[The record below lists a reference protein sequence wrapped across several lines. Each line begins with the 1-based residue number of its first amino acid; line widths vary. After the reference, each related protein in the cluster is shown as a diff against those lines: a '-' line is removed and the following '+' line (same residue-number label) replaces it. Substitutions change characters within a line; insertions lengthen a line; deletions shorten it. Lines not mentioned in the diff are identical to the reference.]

1 MDTTTLTAAEVIDG
15 VRQARDDE
23 HTAALRQVEF
33 AVHWALIHPCRDEFP
48 AGWEDEHGIFATTPT
63 APLAGA
69 GAPLVDEFAPASFAA
84 ALGISLEA
92 AKQRMADALELTY
105 RLPRLLDLVQRGV
118 VPVWRARAISR
129 ETHDLSPEA
138 VAFADRLIS
147 ATPSKIGLVDAAR
160 LVQEARLYFDPDR
173 AVADE
178 EEELAR
184 RGVWLRHRG
193 NPATTDVVMTLDTP
207 DALLFDQTV
216 GRIAGEL
223 RELGDTEPVD
233 VRRARAVGILADPQY
248 ALDLMSGRDAAPG
261 PGSVLGA
268 VNLYVHLDPDQPG
281 AVSIEK
287 LGAATDQLLTE
298 WLTRYAAAGG
308 KVIVRPVLDRSSTQA
323 VDQHDPP
330 SAMRELCTLRDAYC
344 VFPGCIR
351 DSRSCDLDHIT
362 AYIPMSDGGPPGQTN
377 PLNLAPLCRTHH
389 RMKTFTA
396 WDYKRRDDGTHIW
409 TSPTGHQYEVPRISR
424 RPPRRTN

>member
-1 MDTTTLTAAEVIDG
+1 MDTTTLTATEVIDG

-33 AVHWALIHPCRDEFP
+33 AVRWALIHPCRDEFP
-48 AGWEDEHGIFATTPT
+48 AGWEDDRGIFASDSSR

-92 AKQRMADALELTY
+92 AKQYMADALELVY
-105 RLPRLLDLVQRGV
+105 RLPRLWELVLDGQI
-118 VPVWRARAISR
+118 PVWRARAISR

-173 AVADE
+173 AVVDE

-184 RGVWLRHRG
+184 RGVWIRHRG

-207 DALLFDQTV
+207 DALLLDQTV

-223 RELGDTEPVD
+223 RNLGDTEPVD

-248 ALDLMSGRDAAPG
+248 ALDLMTGLDGAPSPGGR
-261 PGSVLGA
+261 A
-268 VNLYVHLDPDQPG
+268 VNLYVHIDPDQPG

-287 LGAATDQLLTE
+287 LGAATNQLLTD
-298 WLTRYAAAGG
+298 WLTRHAAAGG
-308 KVIVRPVLDRSSTQA
+308 KVILRPVLD
-323 VDQHDPP
+323 
-330 SAMRELCTLRDAYC
+330 
-344 VFPGCIR
+344 
-351 DSRSCDLDHIT
+351 
-362 AYIPMSDGGPPGQTN
+362 
-377 PLNLAPLCRTHH
+377 
-389 RMKTFTA
+389 
-396 WDYKRRDDGTHIW
+396 
-409 TSPTGHQYEVPRISR
+409 
-424 RPPRRTN
+424 

>member
-15 VRQARDDE
+15 VRAAQRKE
-23 HTAALRQVEF
+23 HEGAVEQLQF
-33 AVHWALIHPCRDEFP
+33 AVRWALIHPCCDEFP
-48 AGWEDEHGIFATTPT
+48 AGWEDDHGIFTADSSR

-69 GAPLVDEFAPASFAA
+69 GAPVVDEFAPASFAA

-92 AKQRMADALELTY
+92 AKQRIADALELVY
-105 RLPRLLDLVQRGV
+105 RLPRLWELVEAGV

-147 ATPSKIGLVDAAR
+147 ATPSKIGLVDATR

-173 AVADE
+173 AIADE

-193 NPATTDVVMTLDTP
+193 NPATADVLMTLDTP
-207 DALLFDQTV
+207 DALLLDQTV

-223 RELGDTEPVD
+223 RELGDTDQLD

-248 ALDLMSGRDAAPG
+248 ALDLMTGREGATPS

-268 VNLYVHLDPDQPG
+268 V
-281 AVSIEK
+281 
-287 LGAATDQLLTE
+287 
-298 WLTRYAAAGG
+298 
-308 KVIVRPVLDRSSTQA
+308 
-323 VDQHDPP
+323 
-330 SAMRELCTLRDAYC
+330 
-344 VFPGCIR
+344 
-351 DSRSCDLDHIT
+351 
-362 AYIPMSDGGPPGQTN
+362 
-377 PLNLAPLCRTHH
+377 
-389 RMKTFTA
+389 
-396 WDYKRRDDGTHIW
+396 
-409 TSPTGHQYEVPRISR
+409 
-424 RPPRRTN
+424 